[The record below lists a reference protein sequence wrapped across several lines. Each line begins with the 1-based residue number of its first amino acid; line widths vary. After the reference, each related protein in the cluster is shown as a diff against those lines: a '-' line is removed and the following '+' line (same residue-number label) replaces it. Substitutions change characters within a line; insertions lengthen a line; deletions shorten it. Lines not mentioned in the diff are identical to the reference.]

1 MKEKWISSKYS
12 LHRNTQGFSMIS
24 VIMAFGMLGG
34 LSLTLAKLNTQQMG
48 LQKKIESHFELNT
61 LTQNISRTIYDQAAC
76 IKTIKK
82 DASGNNTRFVDGGT
96 IELKHIKNKTGQ
108 KVFRKNRIYGNGLI
122 KILTLSL
129 EDIAVQGTTAETN
142 LRIIFEK
149 TARTI
154 TGYKKASKIFPL
166 SVKLNAS
173 GYPVGCYSD
182 LNSAV
187 TTAKKQICEDFGI
200 YDPSSDTCRSSVAVQ
215 CPQGQTLTGFDGNG
229 NLLCNTLS
237 SGDPHPVGYN
247 CFLLGNYSGSHG
259 LFGEFQPIW
268 ATRKAPVL
276 LDRWM
281 HCPLGTSG
289 VTSCNSVSVQ
299 ESPLLSCPPGYNHR
313 YVNPADVIN
322 GPRGGEYIPVSTHF
336 LVEHYCCK

>member
-1 MKEKWISSKYS
+1 
-12 LHRNTQGFSMIS
+12 MIS

-61 LTQNISRTIYDQAAC
+61 LVQSISRTIYDQGAC

-82 DASGNNTRFVDGGT
+82 DASGSNTRFANGRT

-129 EDIAVQGTTAETN
+129 EDVAIQGATAETN
-142 LRIIFEK
+142 LRITFEK

-154 TGYKKASKIFPL
+154 TGYNKVSKIFPL

-173 GYPVGCYSD
+173 GKPIGCYSD

-187 TTAKKQICEDFGI
+187 TTAKKQICEDFGT
-200 YDPSSDTCRSSVAVQ
+200 YDPAGDTCRSSVAVQ
-215 CPQGQTLTGFDGNG
+215 CPQGQLLTGFGGDAS
-229 NLLCNTLS
+229 LLCNTLS
-237 SGDPHPVGYN
+237 SSNPHPTGYN
-247 CFLLGNYSGSHG
+247 CFLLGNYTGNHG
-259 LFGEFQPIW
+259 LFGQFQPVW
-268 ATRKAPVL
+268 ATRKAPVF
-276 LDRWM
+276 LDRWR
-281 HCPLGTSG
+281 H
-289 VTSCNSVSVQ
+289 
-299 ESPLLSCPPGYNHR
+299 CPPGSGGITSCKSVSLQEGTPLTCPTGYTHR
-313 YVNPADVIN
+313 YLSPADIIN